1 MALAFAPLGGVG
13 AQLGTGVPG
22 GLTCKL
28 FNVTLDTSYPTGGT
42 AITAAQ
48 LGLTTLTTIVASPAT
63 ATGTWTLSW
72 NQATGKLMAFVY
84 TTGVEVANTVAMN
97 AQFAVIAAYGYL

>member
-28 FNVTLDTSYPTGGT
+28 FTVTLDTSYPTGGT

-48 LGLTTLTTIVASPAT
+48 LGLSTLTTIVPNSAST
-63 ATGTWTLSW
+63 ATGTWFLGW
-72 NQATGKLMAFVY
+72 NQATSKLMAF
-84 TTGVEVANTVAMN
+84 TATATETANTTNMS
-97 AQFAVIAAYGYL
+97 AQFCVIAAYGYL